1 MQSFSKKLSDAVSDP
16 SGMFDSKSTKRDK
29 TKREFEERQKKQYED
44 GKKKGVV
51 DEQWETT
58 QSYSVSE
65 VSAITP
71 EKRRESRL
79 RREQRQTHAEFMK
92 KNHEKS

>member
-1 MQSFSKKLSDAVSDP
+1 MKSFSKKLSEAVSDP
-16 SGMFDSKSTKRDK
+16 AGMFDSKTAKRDK
-29 TKREFEERQKKQYED
+29 LKSEFERRQLEQYEE

-51 DEQWETT
+51 DDSWQTT

-79 RREQRQTHAEFMK
+79 RRGERQTHALIYLL
-92 KNHEKS
+92 